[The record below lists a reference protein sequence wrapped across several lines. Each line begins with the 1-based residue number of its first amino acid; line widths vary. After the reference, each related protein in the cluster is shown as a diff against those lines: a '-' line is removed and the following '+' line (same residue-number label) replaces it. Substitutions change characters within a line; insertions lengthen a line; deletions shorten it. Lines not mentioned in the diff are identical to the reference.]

1 MNCNK
6 DDWFKQC
13 HPCREKREEP
23 LKSNPAESK
32 SKDGKDWSKMFQLK
46 EKIKPALASIGEKR
60 GIGWRLTYLLLLC
73 LSWPF
78 RFPHLIVTISY
89 YTYLMISPLDFKIS
103 AILANKGLRSW
114 LESTFFSVGRFTFGI
129 IHELLSWQRYISF
142 IGGYLCIQRIKFSW
156 IVECVRTWNFIKH
169 FCKRDIPKSGL
180 VPAILVLLFVAS
192 LCAEVPLAGPLE
204 YRTLLLRT
212 TMLRIGTIIMKAD
225 FLSGKNFRRYLSV
238 MGVLMI
244 NLAGSDPKSLPS
256 YFAGLGYLMFVG
268 VGIYGISTQF
278 TQHITSNPIPR
289 PICGKDGKDSRW
301 IPAGENR
308 RVRRSNHRHEI
319 SPMSIFS
326 LEGPRIFSFFCRD
339 HGACKRVLIDE
350 MNNLHD
356 IYNLSSVIHS
366 AMYEFVLPGLKKPP
380 DEGFITTAR
389 GILFFGFCFVR
400 VLIDEMNNL
409 HDIYSLSSVIHLAMC
424 EFVLPGLKKPPDE
437 GFITTARGI
446 LFFGFC
452 FVMHGV
458 MQKLQMLETQKD
470 RNTRHRRHQLATAL
484 SAIDGYKKSKCGNHC
499 SFDIDSSTTVVLD
512 NSATCHVFK
521 DKDLFISEIQDL
533 TPDEAD
539 VEVKTIG
546 APEKPAGKG
555 SIRLRINDNDGNTHV
570 ETIHDV
576 YYFPDSPVNIIGV
589 PYLSKQRKDFEGT
602 HIWTTG
608 SYSIFTWNFGKQV
621 RRFLHP
627 MSGLPELTV
636 NEGTNCFSVSFVQG
650 KDIQSVEEKET
661 LDACFL
667 TAGRTSSPI
676 SDSSESSQPRIDN
689 QVEDQESSQTPM
701 SSTDM
706 SAISDGTD
714 ISAISDTLGGRGT
727 TEISIISDGDML
739 DVLGRGTDIS
749 AISDTLGRGTTEISI
764 MSDGDVLDGGDLQPI
779 VEDEEDSMGSVG
791 TIVDSD
797 IRLEDMINPFSLAE
811 DAIPP
816 FQSTASPIVSLD
828 VQLIM
833 T

>member
-13 HPCREKREEP
+13 HPCREKREES

-366 AMYEFVLPGLKKPP
+366 VMY
-380 DEGFITTAR
+380 
-389 GILFFGFCFVR
+389 
-400 VLIDEMNNL
+400 
-409 HDIYSLSSVIHLAMC
+409 

-714 ISAISDTLGGRGT
+714 ISAISDTLG
-727 TEISIISDGDML
+727 
-739 DVLGRGTDIS
+739 
-749 AISDTLGRGTTEISI
+749 RGTTEISI
-764 MSDGDVLDGGDLQPI
+764 MSDGNVLDGGDLQPI

-833 T
+833 A